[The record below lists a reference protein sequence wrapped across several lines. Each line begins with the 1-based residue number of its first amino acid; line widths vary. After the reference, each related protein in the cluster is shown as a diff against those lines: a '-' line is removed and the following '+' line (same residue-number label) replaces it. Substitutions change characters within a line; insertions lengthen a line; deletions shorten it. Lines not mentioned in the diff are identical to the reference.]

1 MERARGACRPRVV
14 IVTCIGFVSCKP
26 IHVTITTRGG
36 RRARFTVQR
45 IRVPPCNP
53 THATTIRGLENA
65 VWAGNI
71 RFSHLFSSSLF
82 SFLLSKTSRFSFC
95 PPSFYLPHSLGH
107 RHFICVSMRRKRSL
121 RAGPGTFSVTGGARG
136 QHPPLSDGTKGRTP
150 TSLYALGS
158 SCRCIAYEECA
169 EYHEPMCDDCLWGD
183 SNLEALRGTPRPAMN
198 AVHSSASIAAPS
210 HCPATW
216 GNALR

>member
-1 MERARGACRPRVV
+1 VERARGACRPRVV

-95 PPSFYLPHSLGH
+95 PPSFYVPHSLGH

-121 RAGPGTFSVTGGARG
+121 RAGPGTFSVRGGARG
-136 QHPPLSDGTKGRTP
+136 QHPPLSDGTKMGLRDGHPLASMPLAQAAAALPTRSVLSTMSQCVTIASGVTP
-150 TSLYALGS
+150 T
-158 SCRCIAYEECA
+158 
-169 EYHEPMCDDCLWGD
+169 
-183 SNLEALRGTPRPAMN
+183 LRR
-198 AVHSSASIAAPS
+198 
-210 HCPATW
+210 
-216 GNALR
+216 

>member
-1 MERARGACRPRVV
+1 MERARGACRPRERPPPAGRRPL
-14 IVTCIGFVSCKP
+14 TRGLQDTKP

-71 RFSHLFSSSLF
+71 RFSH
-82 SFLLSKTSRFSFC
+82 
-95 PPSFYLPHSLGH
+95 
-107 RHFICVSMRRKRSL
+107 
-121 RAGPGTFSVTGGARG
+121 
-136 QHPPLSDGTKGRTP
+136 SDGTKGRTP

-169 EYHEPMCDDCLWGD
+169 ECHEPMCDDCLWGD

>member
-1 MERARGACRPRVV
+1 MGEGRASLSNAYEYR
-14 IVTCIGFVSCKP
+14 
-26 IHVTITTRGG
+26 
-36 RRARFTVQR
+36 
-45 IRVPPCNP
+45 
-53 THATTIRGLENA
+53 HATPLMQPLSA
-65 VWAGNI
+65 VWKTLFGRATFAFRI
-71 RFSHLFSSSLF
+71 LFSSSLF

-95 PPSFYLPHSLGH
+95 APSFYVPHSLGH

-121 RAGPGTFSVTGGARG
+121 RAGPGTFSVRGGARG